1 MDNRD
6 STTSK
11 SRLARKTK
19 NLRVNTKRRFK
30 KNRMSLSRFFQFVK
44 STALLTIATVAISV
58 TGYYGVK
65 MANNFLERPIKAVII
80 DGDFEYMSRQS
91 VKLLIDEHMKNSFI
105 KEDLLSMRNKLMA
118 NPWIDSVSLRRE
130 WPDVLHVVIKE
141 QRAIARW
148 GDKGF
153 LNNRGDLVL
162 AKSDAVLN
170 DLPLL
175 RSDDSQTQLLMRQYQ
190 FISELLSEH
199 QLTILVLKKST
210 VGIWQ
215 AELNNG
221 WKLFLGRTDINK
233 KIQHLLLALD
243 QKAISLGSDID
254 RIDLRYENGLSVQWI
269 DNDDLNNVTVS
280 AEEMKKSNATNI

>member
-6 STTSK
+6 SIASK

-19 NLRVNTKRRFK
+19 NLRVNTKRSFK
-30 KNRMSLSRFFQFVK
+30 KNRMSLSHFFYVVK
-44 STALLTIATVAISV
+44 STGLLTIAMVAISV

-65 MANNFLERPIKAVII
+65 TANNFLERPIKAVII
-80 DGDFEYMSRQS
+80 DGDFVYISRQS

-105 KEDLLSMRNKLMA
+105 KEDLLSVRNKLMA

-153 LNNRGDLVL
+153 LNYRGDLVL

-170 DLPLL
+170 ELPLL
-175 RSDDSQTQLLMRQYQ
+175 RSDDNQTQLLMRQYQ

-199 QLTILVLKKST
+199 QLTILLLKKST

-221 WKLFLGRTDINK
+221 WKLFLGRADINK
-233 KIQHLLLALD
+233 KIQHLLFALD
-243 QKAISLGSDID
+243 QKAIVLGSDID
-254 RIDLRYENGLSVQWI
+254 SIDLRYENGLSVQWI
-269 DNDDLNNVTVS
+269 DSDDLGHTTVS
-280 AEEMKKSNATNI
+280 AEEMRKRNATNI

>member
-91 VKLLIDEHMKNSFI
+91 VKLLINEHMKNSFI

-190 FISELLSEH
+190 FISELLSKH

>member
-44 STALLTIATVAISV
+44 SAALLTIATAAISV

-153 LNNRGDLVL
+153 LNYRGDLVL

-269 DNDDLNNVTVS
+269 DNDDLDNVTVS

>member
-6 STTSK
+6 SIASK

-19 NLRVNTKRRFK
+19 NLRVNTKRSFK
-30 KNRMSLSRFFQFVK
+30 KNRMSLSHFFYVVK
-44 STALLTIATVAISV
+44 STGLLTIAMVAISV

-65 MANNFLERPIKAVII
+65 TANNFLERPIKAVII
-80 DGDFEYMSRQS
+80 DGDFVYISRQS

-105 KEDLLSMRNKLMA
+105 KEDLLSVRNKLMA

-153 LNNRGDLVL
+153 LNYRGDLVL

-170 DLPLL
+170 ELPLL
-175 RSDDSQTQLLMRQYQ
+175 RSDDNQTQLLMRQYQ

-221 WKLFLGRTDINK
+221 WKLFLGRADINK
-233 KIQHLLLALD
+233 KIQHLLFALD
-243 QKAISLGSDID
+243 QKAIVLGSDID
-254 RIDLRYENGLSVQWI
+254 SIDLRYENGLSVQWI
-269 DNDDLNNVTVS
+269 DSDDLGHTTVS
-280 AEEMKKSNATNI
+280 AEEMRKRNATNI